1 MANPNYSSFLLT
13 AQYGD
18 GDDTGQN
25 TNIYEAATDEM
36 DQVEHKYIYGV
47 PVGGM
52 YVELA
57 HYSEVRQ
64 VVAQVLS
71 DTNPGVIFWVDSQ
84 TAALVPEYVEPEEH
98 VSFCVPDCAAGI
110 MLYALDA
117 DTDWHLAFA
126 GVQDG

>member
-1 MANPNYSSFLLT
+1 MPNPNYSSFLLT

-18 GDDTGQN
+18 SDDTSQN

-36 DQVEHKYIYGV
+36 DQVENKYLYGV
-47 PVGGM
+47 PAGGL

-71 DTNPGVIFWVDSQ
+71 DTQAGVIFWIDSQ
-84 TAALVPEYVEPEEH
+84 TGALVPEYVQAEEH
-98 VSFCVPDCAAGI
+98 VSFCVPDTVAGI
-110 MLYALDA
+110 MVYAWDE